1 MGGDQRRPAR
11 NAHRQPTEGQR
22 DRQPARKQHEHTD
35 AGKDQRGA
43 VVALDMNRKHRQQDV
58 DEQQKQVARAVDPA
72 AHFIEVPGQG

>member
-11 NAHRQPTEGQR
+11 NAHRQPAEGQR

-43 VVALDMNRKHRQQDV
+43 VVALDMNREHRQQDV

-72 AHFIEVPGQG
+72 AHFIEMPGQG